1 MNAFIGA
8 ILGNIFLNDSLN
20 KFDVAKDYEKQYL
33 KYSLKQSSEYLS
45 YKIMQDFYASSLDL
59 KPISYEEFLSA
70 IDIDRYLTT
79 ALEES
84 FIIKNKYKELQ
95 PDNKR
100 FVGFLFPDGSTSPI
114 LCRHY
119 KFERHVIAKLGYC
132 PDFVTYN
139 FNVLPQVTGAIK
151 VCHEDVTIFTK
162 PTIQQIKWL
171 TKYNAKNFH
180 VNNKLFQYIESP
192 DLDQEIKKLPYSP
205 IRFSLDRQA

>member
-1 MNAFIGA
+1 MNAFVGA

-20 KFDVAKDYEKQYL
+20 RFDKAQDYENNYL
-33 KYSLKQSSEYLS
+33 ELSINKSVEYLS
-45 YKIMQDFYASSLDL
+45 YKIMQDFYESPLDL

-95 PDNKR
+95 TDNKR

-119 KFERHVIAKLGYC
+119 KFERHVVAKLGYC

>member
-1 MNAFIGA
+1 MNAFVGA

-33 KYSLKQSSEYLS
+33 KYSINQSNEYLS
-45 YKIMQDFYASSLDL
+45 FKIMQDFYESSLDL
-59 KPISYEEFLSA
+59 KPISYEEFLTA

-95 PDNKR
+95 TDNKR

-139 FNVLPQVTGAIK
+139 FNVLPQITGAIK

>member
-45 YKIMQDFYASSLDL
+45 YKIMQDFYESPLDL

-119 KFERHVIAKLGYC
+119 KFERHVIAKLGYR

>member
-1 MNAFIGA
+1 MNTFIGA

-33 KYSLKQSSEYLS
+33 KYSIKQSSEYLS
-45 YKIMQDFYASSLDL
+45 YKIMQDFYESPLDL

-119 KFERHVIAKLGYC
+119 KFERHVITKLGYC

>member
-33 KYSLKQSSEYLS
+33 KYSLKQSNEYLS
-45 YKIMQDFYASSLDL
+45 YKIMQDFYESSLNL
-59 KPISYEEFLSA
+59 KPISYEEFLTV

-84 FIIKNKYKELQ
+84 FLIKNKYKELQ
-95 PDNKR
+95 TDNKR
-100 FVGFLFPDGSTSPI
+100 FVGFLFSDGSTSPI

-139 FNVLPQVTGAIK
+139 FNVLPQITGAIK

-171 TKYNAKNFH
+171 TKYNARNFH

-205 IRFSLDRQA
+205 IRFALDRQA

>member
-1 MNAFIGA
+1 MNAFVGA

-33 KYSLKQSSEYLS
+33 KYSIKQSNEYLS
-45 YKIMQDFYASSLDL
+45 YKIMQDFYESSLDL
-59 KPISYEEFLSA
+59 KPINYEEFLAA
-70 IDIDRYLTT
+70 IEIDRYLTT

-95 PDNKR
+95 TDNKR

-119 KFERHVIAKLGYC
+119 KFERHVVAKLGYC

-139 FNVLPQVTGAIK
+139 FNVLPQTTGAIK

-180 VNNKLFQYIESP
+180 VNNKLFQFIESP

-205 IRFSLDRQA
+205 IRFALDRQA

>member
-33 KYSLKQSSEYLS
+33 KYSLKQSNEYLS
-45 YKIMQDFYASSLDL
+45 YKIMQDFYESSLDL

>member
-1 MNAFIGA
+1 MNAFVGA

-33 KYSLKQSSEYLS
+33 KYSIKQSNEYLS
-45 YKIMQDFYASSLDL
+45 YKIMQDFYESSLDL
-59 KPISYEEFLSA
+59 KPINYEEFLAA

-95 PDNKR
+95 TDNKR

-119 KFERHVIAKLGYC
+119 KFERHVVAKLGFC

-139 FNVLPQVTGAIK
+139 FNVLPQTTGAIK

-180 VNNKLFQYIESP
+180 VINKLFQFIESP

>member
-33 KYSLKQSSEYLS
+33 KYSLKQSNEYLS
-45 YKIMQDFYASSLDL
+45 YKIMQDFYVSSLDL
-59 KPISYEEFLSA
+59 KSISYEEFLSA

>member
-33 KYSLKQSSEYLS
+33 KYSLKQSNEYLS
-45 YKIMQDFYASSLDL
+45 YKIMQDFYESSLDL
-59 KPISYEEFLSA
+59 KPISYEDFLTV

-84 FIIKNKYKELQ
+84 FIIKNNYKELQ
-95 PDNKR
+95 TDNKK
-100 FVGFLFPDGSTSPI
+100 FVGFLFSDGSTSPI

-139 FNVLPQVTGAIK
+139 FNVLPQITGAIK

-205 IRFSLDRQA
+205 IRFALDRQA

>member
-59 KPISYEEFLSA
+59 KPISYEDFLSA

>member
-1 MNAFIGA
+1 MNAFIAA

-33 KYSLKQSSEYLS
+33 KYSLKQSNEYLS

>member
-1 MNAFIGA
+1 MNAFVGA

-20 KFDVAKDYEKQYL
+20 KFDVAKDYERQYL
-33 KYSLKQSSEYLS
+33 KYSIKQSNEYLS
-45 YKIMQDFYASSLDL
+45 YKIMQDFYESSLDL
-59 KPISYEEFLSA
+59 KSVSYEEFLTD

-84 FIIKNKYKELQ
+84 FIIKNKYKELHT
-95 PDNKR
+95 DNKR
-100 FVGFLFPDGSTSPI
+100 FVGFLFSDGSTSPI

-119 KFERHVIAKLGYC
+119 KFERHVITKLGFC

-139 FNVLPQVTGAIK
+139 FNVLPLTTGAIK

-205 IRFSLDRQA
+205 IRFALDRQA

>member
-1 MNAFIGA
+1 MNAFVGA

-45 YKIMQDFYASSLDL
+45 YKIMQDFYESPLDL

>member
-33 KYSLKQSSEYLS
+33 KYSLKQSNEYLS
-45 YKIMQDFYASSLDL
+45 YKIMQDFYESPLDL

>member
-33 KYSLKQSSEYLS
+33 KYSLKQSNEYLS
-45 YKIMQDFYASSLDL
+45 YKIMQDFYESSLDL
-59 KPISYEEFLSA
+59 KPISYEDFLTV

-84 FIIKNKYKELQ
+84 FLIKNKYKELQ
-95 PDNKR
+95 TDNKR
-100 FVGFLFPDGSTSPI
+100 FVGFLFSDGSTSPI

-139 FNVLPQVTGAIK
+139 FNVLPQITGAIK

-205 IRFSLDRQA
+205 IRFALDRQA

>member
-45 YKIMQDFYASSLDL
+45 YKIMQDFYESPLDL

>member
-33 KYSLKQSSEYLS
+33 KYSLKQSNEYLS
-45 YKIMQDFYASSLDL
+45 YKIMQDFYVSSLDL

-100 FVGFLFPDGSTSPI
+100 FVGFLFPDGSTSHI

-119 KFERHVIAKLGYC
+119 KFERHVIAKLGYL

>member
-1 MNAFIGA
+1 MNAFVGA
-8 ILGNIFLNDSLN
+8 ILGNIFLIDSLN

-33 KYSLKQSSEYLS
+33 KYSIKQSNEYLS
-45 YKIMQDFYASSLDL
+45 YKIMQDFYESSLDL
-59 KPISYEEFLSA
+59 KPINYEEFLAA

-95 PDNKR
+95 TDNKR

-119 KFERHVIAKLGYC
+119 KFERHVVAKLGYC

-139 FNVLPQVTGAIK
+139 FNVLPQTTGAIK

-180 VNNKLFQYIESP
+180 VNNKLFQFIESP

-205 IRFSLDRQA
+205 IRFALDRQA

>member
-1 MNAFIGA
+1 MNAFVGA

-33 KYSLKQSSEYLS
+33 KYSIKQSNEYLS
-45 YKIMQDFYASSLDL
+45 YKIMQDFYESSLDL
-59 KPISYEEFLSA
+59 KPINYEEFLAA

-95 PDNKR
+95 TDNKR

-119 KFERHVIAKLGYC
+119 KFERHVVAKLGFC

-139 FNVLPQVTGAIK
+139 FNVLPQTTGAIK

-180 VNNKLFQYIESP
+180 VNNKLFQFIESP

>member
-1 MNAFIGA
+1 MNAFVGA

-45 YKIMQDFYASSLDL
+45 YKIMQDFYESSLDL
-59 KPISYEEFLSA
+59 KPINYEEFLAA

-95 PDNKR
+95 TDNKR

-119 KFERHVIAKLGYC
+119 KFERHVVAKLGYC

-139 FNVLPQVTGAIK
+139 FNVLPQTTGAIK

-180 VNNKLFQYIESP
+180 VNNKLFQFIESP

>member
-20 KFDVAKDYEKQYL
+20 KFNVAKDYEKQYL
-33 KYSLKQSSEYLS
+33 KYSLKQSNEYLS
-45 YKIMQDFYASSLDL
+45 YKIMQDFYESSLDL

>member
-33 KYSLKQSSEYLS
+33 KYSLKKSNEYLS
-45 YKIMQDFYASSLDL
+45 FKIMQDFYESSLDL
-59 KPISYEEFLSA
+59 KPLSYEDFLTV

-95 PDNKR
+95 TDNKR

-139 FNVLPQVTGAIK
+139 FNVLPQITGAIK

-171 TKYNAKNFH
+171 TKYNARNFH

-205 IRFSLDRQA
+205 IRFALDRQA

>member
-1 MNAFIGA
+1 MNAFVGA

-33 KYSLKQSSEYLS
+33 KYSIKQSNEYLS
-45 YKIMQDFYASSLDL
+45 YKIMQDFYESSLDL
-59 KPISYEEFLSA
+59 KPINYEEFLAA
-70 IDIDRYLTT
+70 IHIDRYLTT

-95 PDNKR
+95 TDNKR

-119 KFERHVIAKLGYC
+119 KFERHVVAKLGYC

-139 FNVLPQVTGAIK
+139 FNVLPQTTGAIK

-180 VNNKLFQYIESP
+180 VNNKLFQFIESP

-205 IRFSLDRQA
+205 IRFALDRQA

>member
-33 KYSLKQSSEYLS
+33 KYSLKQSNEYLS
-45 YKIMQDFYASSLDL
+45 YKIMQDFYESSLDL
-59 KPISYEEFLSA
+59 KPISYEDFLTV

-95 PDNKR
+95 TDNKR
-100 FVGFLFPDGSTSPI
+100 FVGFLFSDGSTSPI

-139 FNVLPQVTGAIK
+139 FNVLPQITGAIK

-205 IRFSLDRQA
+205 IRFALDRQA

>member
-33 KYSLKQSSEYLS
+33 KYSLKQSNEYLS
-45 YKIMQDFYASSLDL
+45 SKIMQDFYESSLDL

-119 KFERHVIAKLGYC
+119 KFERHVIAKLGYF

>member
-33 KYSLKQSSEYLS
+33 KYSLKQSNEYLS

>member
-33 KYSLKQSSEYLS
+33 KYSLKQSNEYLS
-45 YKIMQDFYASSLDL
+45 YKIMQDFYESFLDL
-59 KPISYEEFLSA
+59 KPISYEDFLTV

-84 FIIKNKYKELQ
+84 FLIKNKYKELQ
-95 PDNKR
+95 TDNKR
-100 FVGFLFPDGSTSPI
+100 FVGFLFSDGSTSPI

-139 FNVLPQVTGAIK
+139 FNVLPQITGAIK

-205 IRFSLDRQA
+205 IRFALDRQA

>member
-1 MNAFIGA
+1 MNAFVGA

-33 KYSLKQSSEYLS
+33 KYSIKQSNEYLS
-45 YKIMQDFYASSLDL
+45 YKIMQDFYESSLDL
-59 KPISYEEFLSA
+59 KPINYEEFLAA
-70 IDIDRYLTT
+70 IEIDRYLTT

-95 PDNKR
+95 TDNKR

-119 KFERHVIAKLGYC
+119 KFERHVVAKLGYC

-139 FNVLPQVTGAIK
+139 FNVLPQTTGAIK

-180 VNNKLFQYIESP
+180 VNNKLFQFIESP

>member
-1 MNAFIGA
+1 
-8 ILGNIFLNDSLN
+8 
-20 KFDVAKDYEKQYL
+20 
-33 KYSLKQSSEYLS
+33 
-45 YKIMQDFYASSLDL
+45 MQDFYESSLDL
-59 KPISYEEFLSA
+59 KPINYEEFLAA

-95 PDNKR
+95 TDNKR

-119 KFERHVIAKLGYC
+119 KFERHVVAKLGFC

-139 FNVLPQVTGAIK
+139 FNVLPQTTGAIK

-180 VNNKLFQYIESP
+180 VNNKLFQFIESP

-205 IRFSLDRQA
+205 IRFALDRQA

>member
-1 MNAFIGA
+1 MNAFVGA

-33 KYSLKQSSEYLS
+33 KYSIKQSNEYLS
-45 YKIMQDFYASSLDL
+45 FKIMQDFYESSLDL
-59 KPISYEEFLSA
+59 KPISYEEFLTA

-95 PDNKR
+95 TDNKR

-139 FNVLPQVTGAIK
+139 FNVLPQITGAIK

>member
-33 KYSLKQSSEYLS
+33 KYSLKQSNEYLS
-45 YKIMQDFYASSLDL
+45 YKIMQDFYESPLDL
-59 KPISYEEFLSA
+59 KPISYEEFLSD

>member
-33 KYSLKQSSEYLS
+33 KYSLKQSNEYLS
-45 YKIMQDFYASSLDL
+45 YKIMQDFYESSLDL
-59 KPISYEEFLSA
+59 KPISYEDFLTV

-95 PDNKR
+95 TDNKR
-100 FVGFLFPDGSTSPI
+100 FVGFLFSDGSTSPI

-139 FNVLPQVTGAIK
+139 FNVLPQITGAIK

-180 VNNKLFQYIESP
+180 VNNKLFLYIESP

-205 IRFSLDRQA
+205 IRFALDRQA

>member
-1 MNAFIGA
+1 MNAFVGA

-33 KYSLKQSSEYLS
+33 KYSIKQSNEYLS
-45 YKIMQDFYASSLDL
+45 FKIMQDFYESSLDL
-59 KPISYEEFLSA
+59 KPISYEEFLTA

-95 PDNKR
+95 TDNKR

-139 FNVLPQVTGAIK
+139 FNVLPQITGAIK

-205 IRFSLDRQA
+205 IRFALDRQA

>member
-1 MNAFIGA
+1 MNAFVGA

-45 YKIMQDFYASSLDL
+45 YKIMQDFYESSLDL
-59 KPISYEEFLSA
+59 KPINYEEFLAA

-95 PDNKR
+95 TDNKR

-119 KFERHVIAKLGYC
+119 KFERHVVAKLGFC

-139 FNVLPQVTGAIK
+139 FNVLPQTTGAIK

-180 VNNKLFQYIESP
+180 VNNKLFQFIESP

>member
-33 KYSLKQSSEYLS
+33 KYSLKQSNEYLS
-45 YKIMQDFYASSLDL
+45 YKIMQDFYESPLDL

-119 KFERHVIAKLGYC
+119 KFERHVIAKLGYL

>member
-1 MNAFIGA
+1 MNAFVGA

-33 KYSLKQSSEYLS
+33 KYSLKQSNEYLS
-45 YKIMQDFYASSLDL
+45 YKIMQDFYESSLDL
-59 KPISYEEFLSA
+59 KPINYEEFLAA

-95 PDNKR
+95 TDNKR

-119 KFERHVIAKLGYC
+119 KFERHVVAKLGYC

-139 FNVLPQVTGAIK
+139 FNVLPQTTGAIK

>member
-1 MNAFIGA
+1 MNAFVGA

-33 KYSLKQSSEYLS
+33 KYSLKQSNEYLS

>member
-33 KYSLKQSSEYLS
+33 KYSLKQSNEYLS
-45 YKIMQDFYASSLDL
+45 YKIMQDFYVSSLDL

>member
-33 KYSLKQSSEYLS
+33 KYSLKQSNEYLS
-45 YKIMQDFYASSLDL
+45 YKIMQDFYVSSLDL

-171 TKYNAKNFH
+171 TKYNAINFH